1 MIWLYLLAVAI
12 LGAVVVLLIG
22 RAEGAPP
29 PDADAG
35 GDDVTRLL
43 TERAKSPLTAGDLRE
58 VELTTALRGYRMDEV
73 DQLLEHERS
82 EAGLLPVGVNLFVAS
97 EVGRTPLRVIIP
109 YVWSFFGV
117 IVATLILL
125 ALVPWFSLTL
135 IS

>member
-73 DQLLEHERS
+73 DQLLEALAEQLDRKDPSSRVSDQGIHD
-82 EAGLLPVGVNLFVAS
+82 
-97 EVGRTPLRVIIP
+97 LRE
-109 YVWSFFGV
+109 
-117 IVATLILL
+117 
-125 ALVPWFSLTL
+125 
-135 IS
+135 